1 MFTHYI
7 KMAFRQLAK
16 YRFHTIVSALCM
28 AVGLTINGYISY
40 IIKSQLVYTDTV
52 TVMKVNG
59 NTTTY
64 AEYKDIVGRGI
75 DGLYGFYTY
84 EGQCGN
90 LLAYNDNVA
99 HHQAFWQKQGL
110 K

>member
-1 MFTHYI
+1 M
-7 KMAFRQLAK
+7 
-16 YRFHTIVSALCM
+16 
-28 AVGLTINGYISY
+28 TINGYISY

-90 LLAYNDNVA
+90 LLAYNDNVEKLYPA
-99 HHQAFWQKQGL
+99 LIEGVSHDFFKYYRDQRSSL
-110 K
+110 VISVT